1 MLDLKE
7 ISYQPQTGERKI
19 IENLNL
25 KVHENEII
33 LICGNSGSGKTT
45 LLEIIS
51 GLTNPQKGKI
61 TWKNKIL
68 SSRQRRWFCG
78 VVFQFPERYFVGT
91 TVGKELKIG
100 HKSLREKN
108 IEIVLNKVG
117 LKKINLTQPPEQLS
131 GGQQRR
137 LAVAV
142 QLLRNPSILLLD
154 EPTAGL
160 DPIASSRIEDLINK
174 TNNKASGSSIV
185 VSHVLSTIERTSDK
199 VLMLYGGKFRWAG
212 SIDEFKKSK
221 DPYVF
226 QFRNGKLDGPM
237 QPKDI

>member
-7 ISYQPQTGERKI
+7 ISYQPQTGEKKI
-19 IENLNL
+19 IDNLNL

-33 LICGNSGSGKTT
+33 LICGKSGSGKTT
-45 LLEIIS
+45 LLEIVS
-51 GLTNPQKGKI
+51 GLTTPQKGRISWNK
-61 TWKNKIL
+61 KIL
-68 SSRQRRWFCG
+68 SSRQRRWICG
-78 VVFQFPERYFVGT
+78 VVFQFPERYFLGT
-91 TVGKELKIG
+91 TIGEELKIG

-142 QLLRNPSILLLD
+142 QLLKNPSILLLD

-160 DPIASSRIEDLINK
+160 DWSMRNEVKKLILDIKNK
-174 TNNKASGSSIV
+174 
-185 VSHVLSTIERTSDK
+185 STIIIVTHEPALFEGITSK
-199 VLMLYGGKFRWAG
+199 VLIL
-212 SIDEFKKSK
+212 E
-221 DPYVF
+221 
-226 QFRNGKLDGPM
+226 NGKIKNL
-237 QPKDI
+237 

>member
-7 ISYQPQTGERKI
+7 INYQPQTGQRKVI
-19 IENLNL
+19 DNLNF

-33 LICGNSGSGKTT
+33 LICGRSGSGKTT

-51 GLTNPQKGKI
+51 GLIKPQKGKI
-61 TWKNKIL
+61 TWKDKVL

-78 VVFQFPERYFVGT
+78 VVFQFPERYFIGT
-91 TVGKELKIG
+91 TVGKELKMG
-100 HKSLREKN
+100 HKSLKDKN
-108 IEIVLNKVG
+108 LKTVLKKVG
-117 LKKINLTQPPEQLS
+117 LMDINLKQPPEQLS

-160 DPIASSRIEDLINK
+160 DWLMRKDVKNLILNLKNKNTIIIVTHEPALFRGIPSR
-174 TNNKASGSSIV
+174 V
-185 VSHVLSTIERTSDK
+185 VILEKGKVRQVTGESDER
-199 VLMLYGGKFRWAG
+199 
-212 SIDEFKKSK
+212 
-221 DPYVF
+221 
-226 QFRNGKLDGPM
+226 
-237 QPKDI
+237 